1 MTDPTPADAEL
12 SFEAALTRLESLVQ
26 RLESGQAPLEEA
38 VSMYEDGA
46 RLKALC
52 EARLKE
58 AQLRVE
64 KVVLGADGRPTG
76 TAPADF
82 GQ

>member
-1 MTDPTPADAEL
+1 MTDPIPADADL

-38 VSMYEDGA
+38 VSLYEEGA
-46 RLKALC
+46 RLRALC

-64 KVVLGADGRPTG
+64 KVVLRVDGRPTG

>member
-1 MTDPTPADAEL
+1 MTDPIPADADL

-38 VSMYEDGA
+38 VSLYEEGA

>member
-1 MTDPTPADAEL
+1 MTEPSAESDL
-12 SFEAALTRLESLVQ
+12 SFEAALKRLESLVQ

-38 VSMYEDGA
+38 VTLYEEGA

-52 EARLKE
+52 EARLKA

-64 KVVLGADGRPTG
+64 KVVLGADGQAVG
-76 TAPADF
+76 VEPAEF
-82 GQ
+82 G

>member
-1 MTDPTPADAEL
+1 MIDPAPADADL
-12 SFEAALTRLESLVQ
+12 TFEAALTRLESLVQ

-38 VSMYEDGA
+38 VALYEEGA

-52 EARLKE
+52 EERLKA

-64 KVVLGADGRPTG
+64 KVVLGADGNPTG

>member
-1 MTDPTPADAEL
+1 MTEPAAESDL
-12 SFEAALTRLESLVQ
+12 SFEAALQRLESLVQ

-38 VSMYEDGA
+38 VTLYEEGA

-52 EARLKE
+52 EARLKA

-64 KVVLGADGRPTG
+64 KVVLGADGQAVG
-76 TAPADF
+76 VEPAEF
-82 GQ
+82 G